1 MNFFDISFLF
11 SGHGFGLNTNILET
25 NVINLAV
32 VIGVVVSFV
41 GDAVRELLKN
51 RKQTIL
57 DNLREADNRAL
68 EAQEKLTEAKNQFEL
83 AQQKAKEIRE
93 QGLIAAEQDKNL
105 AIKQAEEEAVR
116 LEQVKQDT
124 IELWPPQERGLVKHV
139 PHGSAARSLTSTT
152 RRTRSRQAT
161 KSKETGD
168 LVLASVCFPD
178 CTKSRTVSTRTGSA
192 AAGRKV
198 ARLSPPSNLS
208 KSGGLRGGSGLA
220 GTLRVSPGGRRSHL
234 LATKRTGQAPPRM
247 ASCRFWPCS
256 SSVSR
261 LAAPP
266 RSRSAASAATAE
278 PEVAEAATGPGSQ

>member
-105 AIKQAEEEAVR
+105 AIKQAEEEATR

-124 IELWPPQERGLVKHV
+124 IELQQQRVVQQISYQIVSLAMEQAREKLKSDANDDFHDSFNQSKIELINNFLLV
-139 PHGSAARSLTSTT
+139 S
-152 RRTRSRQAT
+152 
-161 KSKETGD
+161 
-168 LVLASVCFPD
+168 
-178 CTKSRTVSTRTGSA
+178 
-192 AAGRKV
+192 
-198 ARLSPPSNLS
+198 
-208 KSGGLRGGSGLA
+208 
-220 GTLRVSPGGRRSHL
+220 
-234 LATKRTGQAPPRM
+234 
-247 ASCRFWPCS
+247 
-256 SSVSR
+256 
-261 LAAPP
+261 
-266 RSRSAASAATAE
+266 
-278 PEVAEAATGPGSQ
+278 